1 MKVAGTGAAASARP
15 RTWSRILLLALA
27 LLDSSSLRFLPS
39 WGDINW
45 TLFLYL
51 HRLFHV
57 SSFSL
62 VEEHVCFLL
71 RLVGWIR

>member
-15 RTWSRILLLALA
+15 RTWSRILVLALA
-27 LLDSSSLRFLPS
+27 LFDSSSLRFLPS
-39 WGDINW
+39 LGDIDW

-51 HRLFHV
+51 HRLFHG

-62 VEEHVCFLL
+62 VE
-71 RLVGWIR
+71 